1 MDIRLIT
8 PSDWARWDEYALN
21 HPDGLAYHQ
30 SAWIKAIKSAYGFS
44 NSSLIAEEAG
54 QIKGILPLVD
64 FRIPLMGCRLVSL
77 PYCDVGGCLSEN
89 GGVTTALLAEA
100 AALGR
105 TKQARKVEIRQIA
118 SDKSPET
125 VKKVRMVL
133 SLPDSSEI
141 LLAGFKAKLRSQV
154 KKPSKD
160 GLTGEIVGREGL
172 DDFYQVFTENM
183 RDLGSPVHSL
193 CWFESILDSYAG
205 NARIGIVRMPD
216 GELAAA
222 GIILLH
228 KKIVS
233 IPWASSL
240 RKYNRQNPNMLLYWN
255 FLSFAADH
263 GFASFDFGRST
274 PGEGTYKFKQQWGA
288 EPVALDWVDLLNP
301 DTGLEKNGSSKLRG
315 HVEKI
320 WQRLPVPLATAVGSM
335 LRRYIDL

>member
-1 MDIRLIT
+1 
-8 PSDWARWDEYALN
+8 
-21 HPDGLAYHQ
+21 
-30 SAWIKAIKSAYGFS
+30 
-44 NSSLIAEEAG
+44 
-54 QIKGILPLVD
+54 
-64 FRIPLMGCRLVSL
+64 
-77 PYCDVGGCLSEN
+77 
-89 GGVTTALLAEA
+89 
-100 AALGR
+100 
-105 TKQARKVEIRQIA
+105 
-118 SDKSPET
+118 
-125 VKKVRMVL
+125 
-133 SLPDSSEI
+133 
-141 LLAGFKAKLRSQV
+141 
-154 KKPSKD
+154 
-160 GLTGEIVGREGL
+160 
-172 DDFYQVFTENM
+172 
-183 RDLGSPVHSL
+183 
-193 CWFESILDSYAG
+193 
-205 NARIGIVRMPD
+205 MPD

-301 DTGLEKNGSSKLRG
+301 DTGLEKNGNSKLRG

-320 WQRLPVPLATAVGSM
+320 WQRLPVPLATAAGSM